1 MPQIKRP
8 QPKRKRKLRAFKTV
22 VHEIVRRHLDAAN
35 MLTGRE
41 DATTMTPVERDALA
55 NLITD
60 EIVADYEERTAK

>member
-1 MPQIKRP
+1 MA
-8 QPKRKRKLRAFKTV
+8 RKRKLRPFKVV

-41 DATTMTPVERDALA
+41 DATTLTPIERDALA

-60 EIVADYEERTAK
+60 EIVADYEERTKK